1 MTSGMLWNLFYVSEN
16 RKKTSFWVKICRNSV
31 SVWTRKT
38 DFETLKVWTFIPITW
53 CQIAERVIICR
64 QLIGQPFYIV
74 TVTSLPVALACSCH
88 IHVLFAFP
96 CERMYYWKRRRSVA
110 VAWDASEMCCSVSD
124 GTASI
129 RVRAGTWCIH
139 TQCVPRVSFPTSLQQ
154 SAPPSLLSPVLTL
167 LHLFPITPVYRP
179 PCFPS
184 FMFQIALFF
193 SDITSVPSLPCV
205 FVPSLV
211 YDLLDS
217 DWIDP
222 NLRFGF

>member
-1 MTSGMLWNLFYVSEN
+1 MTSGMLRNLFYVSGN
-16 RKKTSFWVKICRNSV
+16 RKKTRFWVRICRNCFCV
-31 SVWTRKT
+31 SLWTRKT
-38 DFETLKVWTFIPITW
+38 DFETLKVWTFISIS
-53 CQIAERVIICR
+53 CVIICR

-88 IHVLFAFP
+88 IHVLFAHP
-96 CERMYYWKRRRSVA
+96 CEQRYYSKRRRVA
-110 VAWDASEMCCSVSD
+110 VAWDTSEMCCSISD

-154 SAPPSLLSPVLTL
+154 SSPPSLLSPVLTL
-167 LHLFPITPVYRP
+167 LHLFPITPLYRP

-184 FMFQIALFF
+184 FIFQIALFF

-211 YDLLDS
+211 
-217 DWIDP
+217 
-222 NLRFGF
+222 